1 MATIKD
7 VARETG
13 LGIATISKYINGGNV
28 RKKNKIAIDEAIE
41 KLGFTANAF
50 ARGLKTGKSHTI
62 GVVIPELGNIFVT
75 TIISAMADVL
85 RGKGYGVIVCDCR
98 TDEALEGDMI
108 KFLLEKRVDGIV
120 NMPVSRS
127 GEYMQPAIE
136 SNTPVVLLDRMVNDL
151 MGHVSAVLVDNVSAS
166 SSAVELLLDAG
177 HKDIGIILG
186 PQEIF
191 TSQQRLL
198 GYNQVLIQNAIQP
211 KDSYAIFSDYSVQG
225 GYESMKHLLD
235 KKEVTAVFS
244 TNYEM
249 TLGAIIALN
258 EQGIQIP
265 EEISFVGFDNMQIS
279 QVVQPKLTVVSQPL
293 EEIGKHAAAIL
304 LSKLLEG
311 SNSGSPRV
319 VTLST
324 EIVEGKS
331 ILARK

>member
-127 GEYMQPAIE
+127 GAYMQPAIE

-225 GYESMKHLLD
+225 GYESMKRLLNN
-235 KKEVTAVFS
+235 KEVTAVFS

-311 SNSGSPRV
+311 SISESPRV

-324 EIVEGKS
+324 EIVKGKS
-331 ILARK
+331 ILARS